1 MSNPELNSILSAED
15 GTVDANQTDGASET
29 ASFEAET
36 SSSTFNWRT
45 LCLFLVWFIGA
56 ILLTTIILSHY
67 GCCRSEPTKKEK
79 SQTVGNRSD
88 ENNVEA
94 AIIVVA
100 EDEKS
105 SPKHGCYKIVPFLV
119 VTLATLIAFSLSV
132 SVHTSCSILDRI
144 DYNINDVVV
153 SYGLWKANMP
163 RLFGDSYENTCYS
176 TFRVPYFDVQ
186 APLVVARVAAV
197 LATLLGG
204 IWFLVTVKISA
215 NRYLAIKQEDGGC
228 TKKLFIRFAFV
239 LALTAITQIL
249 PLVLMVTNLCPLT
262 SNSCDLGYGAV
273 SIITAAA
280 YWLLAAIAFACLP
293 L

>member
-1 MSNPELNSILSAED
+1 MSNPELNPILSAED

-29 ASFEAET
+29 ASYETET

-56 ILLTTIILSHY
+56 ILLTTIILSYY

-79 SQTVGNRSD
+79 SQTVGD
-88 ENNVEA
+88 
-94 AIIVVA
+94 
-100 EDEKS
+100 
-105 SPKHGCYKIVPFLV
+105 
-119 VTLATLIAFSLSV
+119 
-132 SVHTSCSILDRI
+132 SILDPI

-163 RLFGDSYENTCYS
+163 RLFGDSYDDTCYS
-176 TFRVPYFDVQ
+176 TFRVPYFDVR

-197 LATLLGG
+197 IATSLGG
-204 IWFLVTVKISA
+204 VWFLVTVKISVK
-215 NRYLAIKQEDGGC
+215 RYTAINDNAEQEEDGRS

-249 PLVLMVTNLCPLT
+249 PLVFMVADLCPLA

-280 YWLLAAIAFACLP
+280 YWLLAAIAVACLP